1 MNGRLGDQV
10 RDPFLSPESKAMAL
24 ASASPAPKEKKNT
37 SFPPRR
43 GLIKLQI
50 FEKLVKVVLNKA
62 SKPGA
67 QGENRGEDGGESS
80 TSQTPPS
87 SAYSS
92 DAN

>member
-1 MNGRLGDQV
+1 M
-10 RDPFLSPESKAMAL
+10 

-37 SFPPRR
+37 RFPPRR

-50 FEKLVKVVLNKA
+50 FENLVKVVVNKA

-67 QGENRGEDGGESS
+67 QGENRGEDSGESS
-80 TSQTPPS
+80 ASQTPPP